1 MYIQFALQ
9 QFMQRT
15 MHQKLFWVTDNLARS
30 YWMYRENLFIY
41 LFFWISLTNDGLDFS
56 TFLLY

>member
-9 QFMQRT
+9 QIMQRT

-30 YWMYRENLFIY
+30 YWMYREDY
-41 LFFWISLTNDGLDFS
+41 FFFLDQSNKF
-56 TFLLY
+56 